1 MLVDFTGKIAVVTG
15 ATGGIG
21 YVCAKTLL
29 ESGAKVALVD
39 VNQAVLDKA
48 AGELSS
54 LGTVQGFA
62 VDLSN
67 VDAIAPAVTRVRQ
80 ALGEIDVLVQC
91 AGLMGGKPG
100 LEVTQAD
107 WDKTQNVNARGLVFM
122 MPVVV

>member
-91 AGLMGGKPG
+91 AGLMGGKRTGTRPRTSTPG
-100 LEVTQAD
+100 
-107 WDKTQNVNARGLVFM
+107 GCSS
-122 MPVVV
+122 

>member
-15 ATGGIG
+15 AAGGIG

-80 ALGEIDVLVQC
+80 ALGVHLLLSSIYLTMEQVISCYACPLLSGIIKSFINGQI
-91 AGLMGGKPG
+91 
-100 LEVTQAD
+100 
-107 WDKTQNVNARGLVFM
+107 
-122 MPVVV
+122 

>member
-54 LGTVQGFA
+54 LGTVP
-62 VDLSN
+62 VSYTHLTLPTTLS
-67 VDAIAPAVTRVRQ
+67 V
-80 ALGEIDVLVQC
+80 
-91 AGLMGGKPG
+91 
-100 LEVTQAD
+100 
-107 WDKTQNVNARGLVFM
+107 
-122 MPVVV
+122 